1 MRIDKSFTYTIIE
14 SLARGLASASRVSVP
29 AVGEHREAESIVWPT
44 GFEIKINASVLDGGE
59 KNTTHPNMLISDND
73 GSRRARQVS
82 LTTQSIKQSI
92 GSTASLRLASQCG

>member
-14 SLARGLASASRVSVP
+14 SLARGLASASHVSVP
-29 AVGEHREAESIVWPT
+29 AVGEHREAESIVWPK
-44 GFEIKINASVLDGGE
+44 KINASVLDGGE